1 MTRLTRGTGVLAAA
15 LALALAPTSLSAQWL
30 DTYEQAYLRAPHNWR
45 FRTDFA
51 SADRLFN
58 AFDYGHAILS
68 ETLWAHADA
77 GPAALE
83 TDAFEFLTR
92 ELLVK
97 PPRLPLAER
106 AIAPQFS
113 RLAPEIMAMFD
124 WAHVLHR
131 QVYDVLADARI
142 DSAAKDAEVARLVRY
157 YRTRPDLAF
166 SARPKSMAL
175 MQEQPYSLAFRQAYP
190 KFNGLIWAYHWL
202 QMGLYEPLVTRR
214 TLEAQQAGVAE
225 ALARF
230 RLMLADPP
238 RTLPYVMPMT
248 PAVAPVFSARFP
260 ELAVIFDN
268 LHSLHDVV
276 SDVLA
281 NPSVPRDA
289 KRAMLMQ
296 ASAAYR
302 DDTTEV
308 MTVAAYVRMSGHM
321 GLENMGGAPLG
332 QTGPLPTPTV
342 ARGYVMKHDK
352 DGNMIGEHTGHAMPA
367 DTTKKAANDEH
378 AAHNMPMPANTAAKA
393 GAAPAAAPAAAT
405 ADTAAAAAVAPAAA
419 AAPAHDMATMDHAAH
434 QAALTAAAAAAA
446 AAAKA
451 ATGDSAF
458 AALQRRGAGVMG
470 VDQYSSQHVFQ
481 DLKDGGRIVLE
492 RDPGDTAGVATIR
505 AHLRDVAAAFTR
517 GDFSAPF
524 ATHAQ
529 VVPGTD
535 VMAARKARIRYSM
548 RNRPGGG
555 EVRITTT
562 DPVALKAVR
571 SFLQFQRSDHRAPGA
586 EPKHQH
592 PPS

>member
-1 MTRLTRGTGVLAAA
+1 MSRVTRLTRRIRLAAA
-15 LALALAPTSLSAQWL
+15 AFALVCAPASLSAQWL

-45 FRTDFA
+45 FRDDFA

-68 ETLWAHADA
+68 ETLWGRADA
-77 GPAALE
+77 APAALE
-83 TDAFEFLTR
+83 TEAFDFLTR
-92 ELLVK
+92 ELLVR

-131 QVYDVLADARI
+131 QVYDVLADSRL
-142 DSAAKDAEVARLVRY
+142 DSAAKDTEVARLVRY

-166 SARPKSMAL
+166 SGRPKSMAL

-214 TLEAQQAGVAE
+214 THEAQAAGVAE

-230 RLMLADPP
+230 RMMLADPP

-248 PAVAPVFSARFP
+248 PAVAPAFSARFP
-260 ELAVIFDN
+260 QLAVIFDN

-276 SDVLA
+276 SDILA
-281 NPSVPRDA
+281 NPSVARDS
-289 KRAMLMQ
+289 KRRELMK
-296 ASAAYR
+296 AAAAYR
-302 DDTTEV
+302 DDTTHV
-308 MTVAAYVRMSGHM
+308 MTIAAYVRMSGHM

-332 QTGPLPTPTV
+332 QSGPLPTPTV
-342 ARGYVMKHDK
+342 ARGYVMKHDV
-352 DGNMIGEHTGHAMPA
+352 DGNMIGEHTAHAMPMTA
-367 DTTKKAANDEH
+367 DSAIKLKADEH
-378 AAHNMPMPANTAAKA
+378 AAHNMPMPADTAAKA
-393 GAAPAAAPAAAT
+393 VAAPAAAPVAA
-405 ADTAAAAAVAPAAA
+405 
-419 AAPAHDMATMDHAAH
+419 AHDMAAMDHAAH
-434 QAALTAAAAAAA
+434 QAAMKAE
-446 AAAKA
+446 AKPA
-451 ATGDSAF
+451 LKSALGDSAF
-458 AALQRRGAGVMG
+458 AALQARGAGVMG

-492 RDPGDTAGVATIR
+492 REASDSAGVATIR
-505 AHLRDVAAAFTR
+505 AHLREVAAAFTR

-535 VMAARKARIRYSM
+535 VMAARKSRIRYAM

-562 DPVALKAVR
+562 DPSALKAVR
-571 SFLQFQRSDHRAPGA
+571 AFLQFQRSDHRAPGE
-586 EPKHQH
+586 EPQHQH
-592 PPS
+592 PPA